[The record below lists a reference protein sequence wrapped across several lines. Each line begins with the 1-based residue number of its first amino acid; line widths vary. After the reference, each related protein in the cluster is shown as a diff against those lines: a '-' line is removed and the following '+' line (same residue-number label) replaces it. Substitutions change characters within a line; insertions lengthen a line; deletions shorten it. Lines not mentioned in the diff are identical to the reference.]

1 MAGAGRSE
9 LKGQVHWG
17 LDPASEEKMQQCCVS
32 ENGRNSK
39 SIQPSEE
46 WPLCGEE
53 TVLEGSWQEQEAL
66 GKVLTAPRAPLV
78 SPIDRHWQGA
88 AGEAEVGLVAFQ
100 LMS

>member
-1 MAGAGRSE
+1 MELKCRPLGRGCYMAGAGLSE

-17 LDPASEEKMQQCCVS
+17 LDPASEEMMQQCCVCES
-32 ENGRNSK
+32 GKNK

-66 GKVLTAPRAPLV
+66 GKVLTAPRAPSSV
-78 SPIDRHWQGA
+78 PH
-88 AGEAEVGLVAFQ
+88 
-100 LMS
+100 